1 METDRS
7 RSLELSLL
15 LHLLEFRGHQVRFEA
30 DQRTTEFGIFR
41 AFPSL
46 EAQEL
51 KNALRTL
58 ENTRLIYRRVQYVVG
73 FSEPKLVYSLTPSG
87 HRKALDFRREENG
100 EPAAPGP
107 SSPGNGGGTDDGP
120 SSLTL
125 PSTQGRTLSD
135 RTGT

>member
-46 EAQEL
+46 DAQEL

-100 EPAAPGP
+100 EPVG
-107 SSPGNGGGTDDGP
+107 SGTTGDGNGGDGDRP
-120 SSLTL
+120 SALSLSSAR
-125 PSTQGRTLSD
+125 PRAFPD
-135 RTGT
+135 HTGT

>member
-1 METDRS
+1 MEEGRGRT
-7 RSLELSLL
+7 LELSLL
-15 LHLLEFRGHQVRFEA
+15 LHLLEYRGHQVRFEA

-41 AFPSL
+41 AFAASD
-46 EAQEL
+46 AQEL

-87 HRKALDFRREENG
+87 HRKALDSRRGENG
-100 EPAAPGP
+100 EGEEPGSDTHDFGGEADRTP
-107 SSPGNGGGTDDGP
+107 SVTALPRDP
-120 SSLTL
+120 RSLA
-125 PSTQGRTLSD
+125 D

>member
-46 EAQEL
+46 DAQEL

-87 HRKALDFRREENG
+87 HRKALDFRREETG
-100 EPAAPGP
+100 EPVGSGTPGD
-107 SSPGNGGGTDDGP
+107 GNGGEGDRP
-120 SSLTL
+120 SAFSLSSAR
-125 PSTQGRTLSD
+125 PQAFPD
-135 RTGT
+135 HTGT

>member
-51 KNALRTL
+51 KNALRAL

-100 EPAAPGP
+100 EPVAPG
-107 SSPGNGGGTDDGP
+107 STGDGNGGDDDRAG
-120 SSLTL
+120 SLTL
-125 PSTQGRTLSD
+125 PSPRARPFSD
-135 RTGT
+135 RAGT

>member
-15 LHLLEFRGHQVRFEA
+15 LHLLEYRGHQVRFEA

-41 AFPSL
+41 AFSTL
-46 EAQEL
+46 DALEL

-100 EPAAPGP
+100 DPVGAGAPGE
-107 SSPGNGGGTDDGP
+107 GNGGDNDRPDG
-120 SSLTL
+120 LTL
-125 PSTQGRTLSD
+125 PSSRDGSYAD
-135 RTGT
+135 HTGT